1 MNASLVVRIR
11 RLAVAGMAIIGG
23 MLAFGMAGIP
33 LAAEPAAIEFLRV
46 HAPQFRLEDV
56 PLGGGRYVPMSVAE
70 FDDLVARA
78 TATQV
83 AGAVPRRPVPLAT
96 RVRMITRLD
105 DHGDLVGRLVCTV
118 SAETAAVATALPL
131 GGLVPRSEAAPAGS
145 TAAAAPITTL
155 TTAVT
160 SGLTTAPEAEPGVVF
175 GGDAGSLWLAIPRA
189 GAYDLGF
196 ACRPAGGVGDTYT
209 LSLVPALETQIDLVL
224 PTDVRPLVLGPAARE
239 AVITPPAAGAGS
251 AWRIDVGPAAAVD
264 ITLVSR
270 EQPAGLLRSWSDITI
285 RHRDADIVIVVEPDA
300 DWQAGELVLEKQP
313 GFVVA
318 GIDAV
323 AAAETKAELTWRDA
337 SDGRDIVV
345 TVPAWLEGQRTP
357 LHIRGVAPAADAI
370 WRLPIVKPP
379 AARWAGGGHV
389 VRLAPTLVATA
400 IELADCSVVTPQAA
414 SRWPLPPAAESPPA
428 GPLFHVEQQAAT
440 ATAELTVQP
449 RTPTFDVAR
458 VTTVEISPAAV
469 LGRAACDVRVVDGQA
484 FEIVGRIA
492 TGWIIDS
499 VEPLL
504 LADGGGRRPLKGDE
518 LPLDWR
524 TIRGPDGSMLRIG
537 LPVAITPEAVL
548 GLRITGHRPRI
559 PVGTPFSTAEIDM
572 VRLPGE
578 SADATLIDFKVGPEA
593 VVEVD
598 GEPAGWLRARGRL
611 APLVEEGTLRARIRG
626 SDQASNR
633 EARVAQRRPPLDA
646 SVEVRL
652 DVRDDLLIESFTFAC
667 RPEAGGI
674 DAFVAHFS
682 EPMGEPLDWSVLE
695 PADVSIAVR
704 RLETPGGLTGGP
716 RNDAIAESWLIE
728 CTPAVSRP
736 LMIRAVRTL
745 PFVGGVPVPL
755 AWLEGDTSPGGVV
768 VLTATGPRPEFM
780 SRRLRTLP
788 AAAEDDVQG
797 GVEGRSEF
805 FYGPPVPAG
814 DGLPAAEL
822 MPAAAGADAR
832 AWAWREQV
840 SCWCDESGAV
850 ETESRFDVEN
860 QGRSSLT
867 VSVPA
872 GRVLERII
880 VDGASV
886 AIDSTAASGTA
897 QRISLPAA
905 ARRVEL
911 VVWTRAL
918 SDPRSGWW
926 RVDPLGCSIDAPV
939 LDRDIRLLV
948 PPGLDVVAESPGFRE
963 VGRQESSWLRRLFGP
978 PWALSSEVYAD
989 GDVGPAATAAIQTGF
1004 HARRFVTAA
1013 DRAAGRGIVLV
1024 RRRLLGSFVILV
1036 AALAAAVTF
1045 QCQPRRPRLAFG
1057 ICLAAALSALWA
1069 ASPFDVVAR
1078 VALWAALGGAVAAA
1092 VGPRLSRL
1100 IRRLV
1105 RILRAPSRGWA
1116 AAWLMPIGLIEI
1128 MGGGRA
1134 AAAEPFRVVI
1144 TDAAEAPLALVPEP
1158 LYRLLADAAPPDTT
1172 GIRLTGCRV
1181 EAAEPPAVRGWR
1193 MILDLEADI
1202 GGSFVLDQSASQAVW
1217 RAPRPGDVPP
1227 GLRTVMD
1234 GPRLRLSAAAAGRF
1248 TVTLGVDPVV
1258 ERRGEIVM
1266 TPLDVPAAPGA
1277 ALVVVDASGRPV
1289 EPRPTDVQCDMAM
1302 HSDAAGDASSV
1313 AGPWRQ
1319 AVPLAA
1325 GSPAPGFDIAGSR
1338 RVRVVRPATP
1348 RGRLAS
1354 SLMAGGFTAGD
1365 TTASATIKIAAVNEV
1380 LWGLDACRVE
1390 ATCDLDAG
1398 GEIIRSFIMA
1408 VDPRFTDI
1416 EAVADEPPRLTRV
1429 AADRLFVELLT
1440 PATGVA
1446 RVRLVGTMPLVD
1458 PVGVFTI
1465 PALWPETAAE
1475 SDCTTRLT
1483 AAAELDATVDPPLVA
1498 APGTAPLP
1506 QRLAVRRRSQRALG
1520 SQNLLVDI
1528 AADRSI
1534 LALRTQ
1540 IDATAVALT
1549 QIPVDIP
1556 ADAIVD
1562 RVSLVRIDQPG
1573 TVDLSWA
1580 RPSPEAVTVVVQQPR
1595 LGQFRLDIDL
1605 RIAAPLPPRGRL
1617 PLARARLRGGAPL
1630 LVTWQTEPGLRLV
1643 VTPAGT
1649 DPATL
1654 LRSDTLLS
1662 TELFEGDAAPEY
1674 LLQAA
1679 GNAPPPAFPDAIA
1692 PVTLR
1697 SAVTDSRLERTE
1709 VVASLDGRGRMRGI
1723 VRFDLLTD
1731 QPVVRVRL
1739 PAGMR
1744 LFDVLVDGRAVPA
1757 VPRAANAWDVRLQ
1770 DVDWPRA
1777 LLVLFAGDLGSGFA
1791 VGEPV
1796 HVEAPVIEGLTG
1808 GDVWWTIE
1816 PPAGF
1821 ALRIAEPA
1829 RPLETMEL
1837 EGTQAEVRQR
1847 LDGIF
1852 DRVLGATSALE
1863 RERLQS
1869 LAAVRRVGANLA
1881 PESSWETA
1889 LRGPARPA
1897 ARRVGAFVT
1906 AGNDDGITL
1915 RAIRD
1920 FDSTAPGRALATVAL
1935 LCAGGGLWFAS
1946 RRGKQGD

>member
-1 MNASLVVRIR
+1 MNASRAIR
-11 RLAVAGMAIIGG
+11 MLGLAVAGMAVVLG
-23 MLAFGMAGIP
+23 MPGIP
-33 LAAEPAAIEFLRV
+33 RAAEPAAIEFLRV
-46 HAPQFRLEDV
+46 HAPQFRLDDV
-56 PLGGGRYVPMSVAE
+56 PLGAGRYVPMSVEE

-78 TATQV
+78 KATQV
-83 AGAVPRRPVPLAT
+83 AGAAPRRPVPLAT
-96 RVRMITRLD
+96 RVHMTARVD
-105 DHGDLVGRLVCTV
+105 DRGDLVGRLVCTV
-118 SAETAAVATALPL
+118 SAETAAVAAALPL
-131 GGLVPRSEAAPAGS
+131 GGLLPRSDAGQMAG
-145 TAAAAPITTL
+145 TAAAAS
-155 TTAVT
+155 A
-160 SGLTTAPEAEPGVVF
+160 TAPAAEQGLVF

-189 GAYDLGF
+189 GTYALGF
-196 ACRPAGGVGDTYT
+196 TCRSVGGAGATFT

-224 PTDVRPLVLGPAARE
+224 PTDVRPVVLGPTARE
-239 AVITPPAAGAGS
+239 AVITPPAAGPGA
-251 AWRIDVGPAAAVD
+251 AWRIDVGPATAVD
-264 ITLVSR
+264 IALVSR
-270 EQPAGLLRSWSDITI
+270 ERPPVPLRSWSDVTI
-285 RHRDADIVIVVEPDA
+285 RHRDADIVVVVEPDA

-313 GFVVA
+313 SFVVA
-318 GIDAV
+318 GIEAV
-323 AAAETKAELTWRDA
+323 AAPGTTTAGLMWHDA
-337 SDGRDIVV
+337 PGGRDIVV

-370 WRLPIVKPP
+370 WRLPLVKPP

-389 VRLAPTLVATA
+389 VRLTPTLVATA
-400 IELADCSVVTPQAA
+400 IDLADCRVVTPQAA
-414 SRWPLPPAAESPPA
+414 SRWPLPQAAESPTV
-428 GPLFHVEQQAAT
+428 GSLFHLEQQAAT

-469 LGRAACDVRVVDGQA
+469 LGRAACDVRVVDGEA

-492 TGWIIDS
+492 AGWIIDS

-504 LADGGGRRPLKGDE
+504 LADGGGRRTLKADE

-524 TIRGPDGSMLRIG
+524 TIRGPDGSTLRIG
-537 LPVAITPEAVL
+537 LPVAITPESVL
-548 GLRITGHRPRI
+548 GLRISGHRPRI

-611 APLVEEGTLRARIRG
+611 SPLVEEGTLRARIRG

-633 EARVAQRRPPLDA
+633 EARVVQRRPPLDA

-652 DVRDDLLIESFTFAC
+652 DVRDDLLVESFTFSC

-695 PADVSIAVR
+695 PAAVSIAVR

-728 CTPAVSRP
+728 CTPAVSSP
-736 LMIRAVRTL
+736 LVIRAVRTL

-755 AWLEGDTSPGGVV
+755 AWLEGDTTPGGVV
-768 VLTATGPRPEFM
+768 VLTAVGPRPEFM

-788 AAAEDDVQG
+788 TAAEEEVQG
-797 GVEGRSEF
+797 GADGRSEF
-805 FYGPPVPAG
+805 VYGPPVPAG

-822 MPAAAGADAR
+822 MPAAAVADAR

-850 ETESRFDVEN
+850 ETESRFDIEN
-860 QGRSSLT
+860 HGRPALI

-872 GRVLERII
+872 GRLLERII

-886 AIDSTAASGTA
+886 AIDSTAPSGAA
-897 QRISLPAA
+897 QRIALPAE

-911 VVWTRAL
+911 VVWTRAV

-948 PPGLDVVAESPGFRE
+948 PPGLDVVAESPAFRE
-963 VGRQESSWLRRLFGP
+963 VGRQESGWLRRLFGP
-978 PWALSSEVYAD
+978 PWARSSEAYAGVD
-989 GDVGPAATAAIQTGF
+989 AGLATTAAIQTGF
-1004 HARRFVTAA
+1004 HARRFVIAA

-1024 RRRLLGSFVILV
+1024 RRRLLGSLVILM
-1036 AALAAAVTF
+1036 AAVAAAVTF
-1045 QCQPRRPRLAFG
+1045 RCQPRRPRLAFG

-1078 VALWAALGGAVAAA
+1078 VALWAALGGALAAA
-1092 VGPRLSRL
+1092 IGPRLARL

-1105 RILRAPSRGWA
+1105 RGMRAPARGWA
-1116 AAWLMPIGLIEI
+1116 AVWLVPIGLSGFV
-1128 MGGGRA
+1128 GGGSM

-1158 LYRLLADAAPPDTT
+1158 LYRLLAEAAPPDTT

-1202 GGSFVLDQSASQAVW
+1202 GGSVVLDQSASRAVW
-1217 RAPRPGDVPP
+1217 REPRPGDVPA
-1227 GLRTVMD
+1227 GMRAVMD
-1234 GPRLRLSAAAAGRF
+1234 GPRLRLSAAAVGRF

-1266 TPLDVPAAPGA
+1266 AALDVPAAPAA
-1277 ALVVVDASGRPV
+1277 ALVIVDGVGRAV
-1289 EPRPTDVQCDMAM
+1289 DPRPADVQCDMAP
-1302 HSDAAGDASSV
+1302 GDKTAL
-1313 AGPWRQ
+1313 AGPWQQ

-1325 GSPAPGFDIAGSR
+1325 GSPMPGFDIAGSR
-1338 RVRVVRPATP
+1338 RVRVVRPATS

-1354 SLMAGGFTAGD
+1354 NA
-1365 TTASATIKIAAVNEV
+1365 TTSDMVRKAAVNEV
-1380 LWGLDACRVE
+1380 FWGLDACRVE
-1390 ATCDLDAG
+1390 ATCELDAG
-1398 GEIIRSFIMA
+1398 GEIIRSFVVTA
-1408 VDPRFTDI
+1408 DPRFTEI
-1416 EAVADEPPRLTRV
+1416 EAVADEPPRLTRI
-1429 AADRLFVELLT
+1429 AADRLLVELPA

-1465 PALWPETAAE
+1465 PSLWPETAADA
-1475 SDCTTRLT
+1475 DCTTRFT
-1483 AAAELDATVDPPLVA
+1483 AAAELETTVDPPLVA
-1498 APGTAPLP
+1498 ASGAGPLP
-1506 QRLAVRRRSQRALG
+1506 QRLTVRRRSQRALG

-1528 AADRSI
+1528 AADRTL

-1556 ADAIVD
+1556 PEAVVD

-1573 TVDLSWA
+1573 AVDLSWA
-1580 RPSPEAVTVVVQQPR
+1580 RPGAEALTVVVQQPR
-1595 LGQFRLDIDL
+1595 LGRFRLDIDL

-1654 LRSDTLLS
+1654 LRSEALLS

-1679 GNAPPPAFPDAIA
+1679 ATASTTPSPDAID
-1692 PVTLR
+1692 PFTPR

-1757 VPRAANAWDVRLQ
+1757 VPRAVNAWDVRLQ

-1777 LLVLFAGDLGSGFA
+1777 FIVLFAGDLGSGFA
-1791 VGEPV
+1791 AGEPV
-1796 HVEAPVIEGLTG
+1796 HVDAPVIEGLSG

-1829 RPLETMEL
+1829 RPLEMAEL
-1837 EGTQAEVRQR
+1837 EAADADVRQR
-1847 LDGIF
+1847 LDGVF

-1863 RERLQS
+1863 RERLQA
-1869 LAAVRRVGANLA
+1869 LAAVRRVGARLA
-1881 PESSWETA
+1881 PEASWEGA
-1889 LRGPARPA
+1889 LRGSARPA
-1897 ARRVGAFVT
+1897 ASVATSASASRVGAFVT
-1906 AGNDDGITL
+1906 GADDGGITL

-1920 FDSTAPGRALATVAL
+1920 FDPTATGRAVATVAL
-1935 LCAGGGLWFAS
+1935 LCAGGGLWFAG
-1946 RRGKQGD
+1946 RRRKQGD